1 MDQQARVPSGLSV
14 LLSLWL
20 IASPFVLSFAGST
33 GMWIAVVIGVIAL
46 VLAWMRWNDPAS
58 APALSWVIALLGICL
73 IAAPFVFGMAGV
85 TSLMWDYLL
94 VGVGFVVLGALSAMA
109 SPRSIV

>member
-58 APALSWVIALLGICL
+58 APALSWVIALVGICL
-73 IAAPFVFGMAGV
+73 IAAPFLFGMTGV

-94 VGVGFVVLGALSAMA
+94 VGVGFVVLGALSAMS